1 MRIIVL
7 ISISLLFSIN
17 SIAQPK
23 LVFSDAKK
31 NFGFVKQGKLI
42 EMKFEFTN
50 EGNQPL
56 VLTESKV
63 ECSCTEVVLPK
74 DPIMPK
80 QKSFVLI
87 KFNTLTVFDRQD
99 RIVEIQS
106 NASNNPQK
114 IRFKGVVLKK

>member
-1 MRIIVL
+1 MKT
-7 ISISLLFSIN
+7 ISFILVALFFSIHCIGQ
-17 SIAQPK
+17 SK
-23 LVFSDAKK
+23 LVFIDAKK
-31 NFGFVKQGKLI
+31 NFGFVKQGKVI
-42 EMKFEFTN
+42 EMKYEFVN

-56 VLTESKV
+56 ILSESKV

-80 QKSFVLI
+80 QKAFVLV

-99 RIVEIQS
+99 RTVEIQS
-106 NASNNPQK
+106 NAINNPQK

>member
-1 MRIIVL
+1 MRIL
-7 ISISLLFSIN
+7 SYISVGLFLSIHC
-17 SIAQPK
+17 IAQSK

-31 NFGFVKQGKLI
+31 NFGFVKQGKII
-42 EMKFEFTN
+42 EMKYEFVN

-56 VLTESKV
+56 ILSESKV

-80 QKSFVLI
+80 QKSFVLV

-106 NASNNPQK
+106 NAVNNPQR

>member
-1 MRIIVL
+1 MLL
-7 ISISLLFSIN
+7 ITVAN
-17 SIAQPK
+17 VNAQAK
-23 LVFSDAKK
+23 LVFSDTKK
-31 NFGFVKQGKLI
+31 SFGFVKQGRVVEIKY
-42 EMKFEFTN
+42 EFTN

-56 VLTESKV
+56 ILSESKV

>member
-1 MRIIVL
+1 MRTLSFISVVL
-7 ISISLLFSIN
+7 FLSMHCFGQS
-17 SIAQPK
+17 K
-23 LVFSDAKK
+23 LVFTDAKK
-31 NFGFVKQGKLI
+31 NFGFVKQGKVI
-42 EMKFEFTN
+42 EMKFEFIN

-56 VLTESKV
+56 VLSESKV
-63 ECSCTEVVLPK
+63 ECSCTEVILPK

-80 QKSFVLI
+80 KKSFVFV
-87 KFNTLTVFDRQD
+87 KFNTLMVFDRQD

>member
-17 SIAQPK
+17 CIAQPK

-42 EMKFEFTN
+42 EMKFEFSN